1 MCSCDP
7 TIPCHGRLLTD
18 KPLFIILRLKIFGGS
33 EIKTTINTEK
43 IPIKLWLDDIE
54 EGALKQARNI
64 ANHPF
69 AYRHIAIMP
78 DAHQGYGMPIG
89 GVMATVDV
97 IVPNAVGVDIGCGMI
112 AARTTSMADA
122 LDEHLLK
129 SIMGDIRQRIPV
141 GFNRHR
147 SPQKW
152 SGFDKAP
159 SIPVVQKEIKNA
171 RLQIGTMG
179 GSNHFI
185 EIQKDTNDRVWVMVH
200 SGSRNFGLQIA
211 RHYNQLAVKLN
222 ERSSSPIPKSW
233 ELAYLPLDHTGGRQ
247 YLKAMTFAVAFAL
260 ANRRLMLQRIGEILF
275 DTAGIEMETQ
285 VNIAHNYAVA
295 EKHFGKEV
303 MVHRKG
309 ATRARKGELGI
320 IPGSQGTAS
329 YIVRG
334 LGNPDSFHSCSH
346 GAGRKMGRKEA
357 RRKLNL
363 EVEKQRLTDL
373 GVIHSIRSK
382 KHLDEA
388 ASAYKDISIVMEN
401 QTDLVE
407 IVEELMPLAV
417 IKA

>member
-1 MCSCDP
+1 
-7 TIPCHGRLLTD
+7 
-18 KPLFIILRLKIFGGS
+18 
-33 EIKTTINTEK
+33 
-43 IPIKLWLDDIE
+43 
-54 EGALKQARNI
+54 
-64 ANHPF
+64 
-69 AYRHIAIMP
+69 MP

-97 IVPNAVGVDIGCGMI
+97 VVPNAVGVDIGCGMI
-112 AARTTSMADA
+112 AARTTSVADEF
-122 LDEHLLK
+122 DEKLLK

-147 SPQKW
+147 SPQEW
-152 SGFDKAP
+152 SGFDRTP
-159 SIPVVQKEIKNA
+159 SIPIVQKEINNA

-185 EIQKDTNDRVWVMVH
+185 EIQKDTKGRVWVMVH

-222 ERSSSPIPKSW
+222 AKWRSPVHKSW
-233 ELAYLPLDHTGGRQ
+233 ELAYLPLDHPEGKR
-247 YLKAMTFAVAFAL
+247 YLKAMTFAVDFAL
-260 ANRRLMLQRIGEILF
+260 ANRQRMLQRIGEILF
-275 DTAGIEMETQ
+275 RTAKIEMEAPL
-285 VNIAHNYAVA
+285 NIAHNYAVA
-295 EKHFGKEV
+295 EKHFGHEV

-320 IPGSQGTAS
+320 VPGSQGTAS

-334 LGNPDSFHSCSH
+334 RGNPDSFQSCAH
-346 GAGRKMGRKEA
+346 GAGRKMGRKQA
-357 RRKLNL
+357 RRQLNI
-363 EVEKQRLTDL
+363 EVEKNRLNRL

-388 ASAYKDISIVMEN
+388 AGAYKDISTVMDN
-401 QTDLVE
+401 QADLVE

>member
-1 MCSCDP
+1 LGNG
-7 TIPCHGRLLTD
+7 GR
-18 KPLFIILRLKIFGGS
+18 K
-33 EIKTTINTEK
+33 IKTVITTERV
-43 IPIKLWLDDIE
+43 PIKLWLDDIE
-54 EGALKQARNI
+54 DGALNQAKNI

-69 AYRHIAIMP
+69 AFRHIAIMP

-112 AARTTSMADA
+112 AARTTSRAEE
-122 LDEHLLK
+122 LNEKLIK
-129 SIMGDIRQRIPV
+129 TIMGDIRLRIPV

-159 SIPVVQKEIKNA
+159 SIPIVQKEIQNA

-185 EIQKDTNDRVWVMVH
+185 EIQKDTNGQVWVMVH

-211 RHYNQLAVKLN
+211 RHYNQLAIKLN
-222 ERSSSPIPKSW
+222 AKSSSPIPKSW
-233 ELAYLPLDHTGGRQ
+233 ELAYLPLDHADGRQ
-247 YLKAMTFAVAFAL
+247 YLKAMTFAVEFAL
-260 ANRRLMLQRIGEILF
+260 ANRRLMLHRIGEILF
-275 DTAGIEMETQ
+275 DTAKIEMEKQ
-285 VNIAHNYAVA
+285 INIAHNYAVA

-309 ATRARKGELGI
+309 ATRARRGELGI
-320 IPGSQGTAS
+320 IPGSQGTTS

-334 LGNPDSFHSCSH
+334 LGNPESFHSCSH

-363 EVEKQRLTDL
+363 EVEKQRLSKL
-373 GVIHSIRSK
+373 GIIHSIRTK
-382 KHLDEA
+382 KQLDEA
-388 ASAYKDISIVMEN
+388 ASAYKDISTVMEN
-401 QTDLVE
+401 QADLVE
-407 IVEELMPLAV
+407 VVEELMPLAV